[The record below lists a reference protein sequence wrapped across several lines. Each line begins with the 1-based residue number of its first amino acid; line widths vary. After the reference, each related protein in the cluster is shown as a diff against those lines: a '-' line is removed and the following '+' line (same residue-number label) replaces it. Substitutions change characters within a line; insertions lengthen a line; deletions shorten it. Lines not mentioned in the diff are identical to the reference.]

1 MANEY
6 DPCIC
11 TSAIMTTDND
21 GSSNLDKSDS
31 LLNSVNE
38 FKVEIEDS
46 GMFGEYRNIVKGMF

>member
-21 GSSNLDKSDS
+21 GSNLDQSDS